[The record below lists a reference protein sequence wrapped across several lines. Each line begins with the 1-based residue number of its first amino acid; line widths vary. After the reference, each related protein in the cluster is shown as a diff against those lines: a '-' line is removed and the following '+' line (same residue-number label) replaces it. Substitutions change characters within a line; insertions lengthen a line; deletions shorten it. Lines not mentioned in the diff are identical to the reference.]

1 MLMDLGEMVTKE
13 VGKVI
18 GDMAIFFVKKQCRDI
33 GVDVNNLKHTDLPRL
48 ADKLEKA
55 VANFTSTTVA
65 GQMKKEILAI
75 QNT

>member
-1 MLMDLGEMVTKE
+1 MDLGEMVTKE

-33 GVDVNNLKHTDLPRL
+33 GVDVRNLKHTDLPRL

-55 VANFTSTTVA
+55 VANFTGQSSA
-65 GQMKKEILAI
+65 SQMKRDILAI